1 MANQNIN
8 EEAIIQAV
16 IKALG
21 DLGLPGDGSSTAG
34 SGAAV
39 RAGQA
44 DRSSVSDESLVD
56 IAMIPEEEICLVENP
71 KNKEALMRLKRST
84 PARTAT
90 GRAGDREK
98 TMINIRKMAN
108 LSAAVDAVWTPLN
121 KEFVGSLGYPV
132 LKSMPSSKEEYLMRP
147 DLGVLLDDAN
157 MNIVR
162 TQLKKNPDVQIVIG
176 EGQSNQG
183 LEKSMPELLPA
194 LLQGLQANKIDYG
207 TPCFVEYTRVGI
219 GDLIGQ
225 EVGAKVVC
233 VILGERPGLLSWDGL
248 GCYITYGPKVGILES
263 KRTCVSNI
271 QDNGGTPPAEAGAYI
286 SDLIARIL
294 KEQKSGVDLII

>member
-1 MANQNIN
+1 MLNQNIS
-8 EEAIIQAV
+8 EEAIMEV
-16 IKALG
+16 VKKVLG
-21 DLGLPGDGSSTAG
+21 DLELTEEM
-34 SGAAV
+34 
-39 RAGQA
+39 QA
-44 DRSSVSDESLVD
+44 DTPLAGDESLTD

-71 KNKEALMRLKRST
+71 RNKEALMRLKRST

-90 GRAGDREK
+90 GRTGDREK
-98 TMINIRKMAN
+98 TIITIRKMAN

-121 KEFVGSLGYPV
+121 REFVSSLGYPV
-132 LKSMPSSKEEYLMRP
+132 LKSMPQSKEEYLMRP
-147 DLGVLLDDAN
+147 DLGVILDNEN
-157 MNIVR
+157 MNLVR
-162 TQLKKNPDVQIVIG
+162 TQLQKNPDVQLIIG

-194 LLQGLQANKIDYG
+194 LLQGLQSNKINYG

-248 GCYITYGPKVGILES
+248 GCYITYAPKVGILES

-286 SDLIARIL
+286 ADLNARIL
-294 KEQKSGVDLII
+294 KGGKSGVDLII

>member
-1 MANQNIN
+1 MVNQNIN
-8 EEAIIQAV
+8 EEAIVQAV
-16 IKALG
+16 MKVLG
-21 DLGLPGDGSSTAG
+21 DLEP
-34 SGAAV
+34 V
-39 RAGQA
+39 RGGEPE
-44 DRSSVSDESLVD
+44 DIVVSDDDSLVD
-56 IAMIPEEEICLVENP
+56 IAMIPEAEICLVDHP

-90 GRAGDREK
+90 GRTGDREK
-98 TMINIRKMAN
+98 TIITIRKMAN

-121 KEFVGSLGYPV
+121 RDFVNHLGYPV
-132 LKSMPSSKEEYLMRP
+132 LKSLPESKEEYLMRP
-147 DLGVLLDDAN
+147 DLGVLLDDEN
-157 MNIVR
+157 MNMVK

-194 LLQGLQANKIDYG
+194 LLQGLDANGVDYG

-248 GCYITYGPKVGILES
+248 GCYITYDPKVGILES

-286 SDLIARIL
+286 ADLIGRII
-294 KEQKSGVDLII
+294 KEGKSGVDLII

>member
-1 MANQNIN
+1 MLNQNIS
-8 EEAIIQAV
+8 EEAIMEV
-16 IKALG
+16 VKKVLG
-21 DLGLPGDGSSTAG
+21 DLELTEEM
-34 SGAAV
+34 
-39 RAGQA
+39 QA
-44 DRSSVSDESLVD
+44 DTPLAGDESLTD

-71 KNKEALMRLKRST
+71 RNKEALMRLKRST

-90 GRAGDREK
+90 GRTGDREK
-98 TMINIRKMAN
+98 TIITIRKMAN

-121 KEFVGSLGYPV
+121 REFVSSLGYPV
-132 LKSMPSSKEEYLMRP
+132 LKSMPQSKEEYLMRP
-147 DLGVLLDDAN
+147 DLGVILDNEN
-157 MNIVR
+157 MNLVR
-162 TQLKKNPDVQIVIG
+162 TQLQKNPDVQLIIG

-183 LEKSMPELLPA
+183 LEKSMPELVPA
-194 LLQGLQANKIDYG
+194 LLQGLQSNKINYG

-248 GCYITYGPKVGILES
+248 GCYITYAPKVGILES

-286 SDLIARIL
+286 ADLIARIL
-294 KEQKSGVDLII
+294 KEGKSGVDLII

>member
-1 MANQNIN
+1 MINQNIN
-8 EEAIIQAV
+8 EEAIVQAV
-16 IKALG
+16 MKVLG
-21 DLGLPGDGSSTAG
+21 DMGESKSTPI
-34 SGAAV
+34 AAS
-39 RAGQA
+39 AE
-44 DRSSVSDESLVD
+44 SDDSLTD
-56 IAMIPEEEICLVENP
+56 IAMIPEEEICLVEHP
-71 KNKEALMRLKRST
+71 KNKEALIRLKRST

-90 GRAGDREK
+90 GRTGDREK
-98 TMINIRKMAN
+98 TIITIRKMAN

-121 KEFVGSLGYPV
+121 KDFVSKLGYPV
-132 LKSMPSSKEEYLMRP
+132 LKSLPESKEEYLMRP
-147 DLGVLLDDAN
+147 DLGVHLDDEN
-157 MNIVR
+157 RNVVR
-162 TQLKKNPDVQIVIG
+162 TQLKQKPDVQIVIG

-194 LLQGLQANKIDYG
+194 LLQGLEVNHIDYG

-233 VILGERPGLLSWDGL
+233 VVLGERPGLLSWDGL

-286 SDLIARIL
+286 ADLIARIL

>member
-1 MANQNIN
+1 MLNQNIS
-8 EEAIIQAV
+8 EEAIMEV
-16 IKALG
+16 VKKVLG
-21 DLGLPGDGSSTAG
+21 DLELTEEM
-34 SGAAV
+34 
-39 RAGQA
+39 QA
-44 DRSSVSDESLVD
+44 DTPLAGDESLTD

-71 KNKEALMRLKRST
+71 RNKEALMRLKRST

-90 GRAGDREK
+90 GRTGDREK
-98 TMINIRKMAN
+98 TIITIRKMAN

-121 KEFVGSLGYPV
+121 REFVSSLGYPV
-132 LKSMPSSKEEYLMRP
+132 LKSMPQSKEEYLMRP
-147 DLGVLLDDAN
+147 DLGVILDNEN
-157 MNIVR
+157 MNLVR
-162 TQLKKNPDVQIVIG
+162 TQLQKNPDVQLIIG

-194 LLQGLQANKIDYG
+194 LLRGLQSNKINYG

-248 GCYITYGPKVGILES
+248 GCYITYAPKVGILES

-286 SDLIARIL
+286 ADLIARIL
-294 KEQKSGVDLII
+294 KEGKSGVDLII

>member
-1 MANQNIN
+1 MINQNIN
-8 EEAIIQAV
+8 EEVIVQAV
-16 IKALG
+16 MKVLG
-21 DLGLPGDGSSTAG
+21 DMGESKSA
-34 SGAAV
+34 SIAAS
-39 RAGQA
+39 AE
-44 DRSSVSDESLVD
+44 SDDSLTD
-56 IAMIPEEEICLVENP
+56 IAMIPEEEICLVEHP
-71 KNKEALMRLKRST
+71 KNKEALIRLKRST

-90 GRAGDREK
+90 GRTGDREK
-98 TMINIRKMAN
+98 TIITIRKMAN

-121 KEFVGSLGYPV
+121 KDFVSKLGYPV
-132 LKSMPSSKEEYLMRP
+132 LKSLPESKEEYLMRP
-147 DLGVLLDDAN
+147 DLGVLLDDEN
-157 MNIVR
+157 RNVVR
-162 TQLKKNPDVQIVIG
+162 TQLKQKPDVQIVIG

-194 LLQGLQANKIDYG
+194 LLQGLEVNHIDYG

-233 VILGERPGLLSWDGL
+233 VVLGERPGLLSWDGL

-286 SDLIARIL
+286 ADLIARIL

>member
-1 MANQNIN
+1 MINQNIN
-8 EEAIIQAV
+8 EEVIVQAV
-16 IKALG
+16 MKVLG
-21 DLGLPGDGSSTAG
+21 DMGESKSTPIVA
-34 SGAAV
+34 SAE
-39 RAGQA
+39 
-44 DRSSVSDESLVD
+44 SDDSLTD
-56 IAMIPEEEICLVENP
+56 IAMIPEEEICLVEHP
-71 KNKEALMRLKRST
+71 KNKEALIRLKRST

-90 GRAGDREK
+90 GRTGDREK
-98 TMINIRKMAN
+98 TIITIRKMAN

-121 KEFVGSLGYPV
+121 KDFVSKLGYPV
-132 LKSMPSSKEEYLMRP
+132 LKSLPESKEEYLMRP
-147 DLGVLLDDAN
+147 DLGVLLDDEN
-157 MNIVR
+157 RNVVR
-162 TQLKKNPDVQIVIG
+162 TQLKQKPDVQIVIG
-176 EGQSNQG
+176 EGQSYQG

-194 LLQGLQANKIDYG
+194 LLQGLEVNHIDYG

-233 VILGERPGLLSWDGL
+233 VVLGERPGLLSWDGL

-286 SDLIARIL
+286 ADLIARIL

>member
-1 MANQNIN
+1 M
-8 EEAIIQAV
+8 EV
-16 IKALG
+16 VKKVLG
-21 DLGLPGDGSSTAG
+21 DLELTEEM
-34 SGAAV
+34 
-39 RAGQA
+39 QA
-44 DRSSVSDESLVD
+44 DTPLAGDESLTD

-71 KNKEALMRLKRST
+71 RNKEALMRLKRST

-90 GRAGDREK
+90 GRTGDREK
-98 TMINIRKMAN
+98 TIITIRKMAN

-121 KEFVGSLGYPV
+121 REFVSSLGYPV
-132 LKSMPSSKEEYLMRP
+132 LKSMPQSKEEYLMRP
-147 DLGVLLDDAN
+147 DLGVILDNEN
-157 MNIVR
+157 MNLVR
-162 TQLKKNPDVQIVIG
+162 TQLQKNPDVQLIIG

-194 LLQGLQANKIDYG
+194 LLQGLQSNKINYG

-248 GCYITYGPKVGILES
+248 GCYITYAPKVGILES

-286 SDLIARIL
+286 ADLIARIL
-294 KEQKSGVDLII
+294 KEGKSGVDLII